1 MWQYYRNNSTLTVS
15 PPSRQSPDSSL
26 LHKDAKFEAFIFISK
41 LCVSLLPSLTT
52 ATWTIPLPNVKWIF
66 KSIHPSNKKYF
77 WRGVEFGEQE
87 RKHNIFQCSWRKKTL
102 AVVKSVYY
110 PQAGAKCHQSTDC
123 DHKHEERP
131 TVEWTTL
138 RGYWA
143 VFATKLSIHWYWLK
157 PQNKQCKGA
166 QRVFSA
172 LRNSRCNSIF

>member
-52 ATWTIPLPNVKWIF
+52 TPPHEQFHFPMLNEFLNLFIQVT
-66 KSIHPSNKKYF
+66 KSI
-77 WRGVEFGEQE
+77 FGEVWKVGKEE
-87 RKHNIFQCSWRKKTL
+87 RKTWYISKLLKKTL
-102 AVVKSVYY
+102 AVVKPVYY

-123 DHKHEERP
+123 DHKHEEQQ
-131 TVEWTTL
+131 TENQWTTL
-138 RGYWA
+138 QGYWA

-172 LRNSRCNSIF
+172 LRNSRCL

>member
-15 PPSRQSPDSSL
+15 PPSRQSPDSTSL

-87 RKHNIFQCSWRKKTL
+87 RKHIKFFIAPEENAGCSETCLLSPSWGEMSPKYGLWSQTWGATNWGAVDHAPRILGSICNKTFNPL
-102 AVVKSVYY
+102 ILVK
-110 PQAGAKCHQSTDC
+110 
-123 DHKHEERP
+123 
-131 TVEWTTL
+131 TT
-138 RGYWA
+138 
-143 VFATKLSIHWYWLK
+143 K
-157 PQNKQCKGA
+157 
-166 QRVFSA
+166 
-172 LRNSRCNSIF
+172 